1 MLVHPGSDPL
11 SPGTP
16 KAVHFPAPD
25 AGLEDIRLF
34 KRSARPASVSFPLD
48 DETETETE
56 TDSSQQPR
64 ISVWGTQI
72 QSQSHSP
79 RQEAGYPFPKVPS
92 PMGKG
97 SLLNPERQQQGAE
110 EREWR
115 YALDAPGVPRVVDAA
130 RDGASMVLLEGMWLA
145 GAGAVSPFPRLP
157 LCLN

>member
-64 ISVWGTQI
+64 ISAWGTH
-72 QSQSHSP
+72 SQSHSP

-97 SLLNPERQQQGAE
+97 SLLNPERQQQGGE
-110 EREWR
+110 EKEWR

-145 GAGAVSPFPRLP
+145 GAGAVSPFSSFTSSSRL
-157 LCLN
+157 N